1 MNRKGFTLVEMLA
14 VIVILSVV
22 MGIAS
27 YGVLHVID
35 SSKKKTEEVFI
46 DRFSG
51 LIEDY
56 ILLNKSKISKSLN
69 SDCSTISDFDMVG
82 DFKLIDK
89 LIESKQLINPKNKKK
104 CFNNEKNPTV
114 CVYRNNEYVYYYY
127 VNLKD
132 NNICDIFE
140 DNLIVSDSDDI
151 KNQLKS

>member
-14 VIVILSVV
+14 VVVILSVV

-82 DFKLIDK
+82 DFKLIDG
-89 LIESKQLINPKNKKK
+89 IEFKQLINPKNKKQ
-104 CFNNEKNPTV
+104 CFDNEKNPTV